1 MESAVEKSQSPRGQK
16 KISSRIYD
24 YVICSLKS
32 VAGVIP
38 SKNTTPSSKTGTL
51 APSQKYTAQK
61 NVGFASKVCSFFFS
75 IFGFFHGKLFKRTNV
90 VLEKR
95 GDLAKNGPIVE
106 KKPSAP
112 LAPPSIAATSK
123 STKKELLPSLNTQSK
138 TTSESTK
145 KELLP
150 SLNTQSKTTSESTKK
165 EFLPSL
171 NTQSKTTSES
181 TKKELL
187 PAQST
192 QSKVASESTKKELLP
207 AQSTQSK
214 VASES
219 IKRELL
225 PFLNTQSKTTSESTK
240 KELLPAQS
248 TQSNVASEGT
258 KKELS
263 PSSHTKASAEATST
277 TSKKDS
283 APSKEEPKKKSVSWI
298 DSAMGEKSACATES
312 IILRFPFAPPTKQ
325 SAEVQTDPPVEA
337 DLKPV
342 NFPKAHKQ
350 EREGHHSEDFY
361 IHPPRSNSHSRARA
375 TPVRPPSPD
384 LFDQTGDFF
393 MGLVK
398 EVSTVF
404 EKLHPN
410 SDKSVAASTRPP
422 SEKETFFSL

>member
-1 MESAVEKSQSPRGQK
+1 MLTKPVNSRSVLTESAVEKSESPTGQK

-165 EFLPSL
+165 E
-171 NTQSKTTSES
+171 
-181 TKKELL
+181 
-187 PAQST
+187 
-192 QSKVASESTKKELLP
+192 LLP

-263 PSSHTKASAEATST
+263 PSLHTKASAEAAST

-283 APSKEEPKKKSVSWI
+283 APSKEEPKKKSVSWS

-325 SAEVQTDPPVEA
+325 SAEVQTDPPGEA

-342 NFPKAHKQ
+342 NFPKARKQ

-375 TPVRPPSPD
+375 TPVRPRSPD

-398 EVSTVF
+398 DVSTVF

-410 SDKSVAASTRPP
+410 SDRSVAASTRPP
-422 SEKETFFSL
+422 AEKETFFSL

>member
-1 MESAVEKSQSPRGQK
+1 MLTKPVNSRSVLTESAVEKSQSSRGQK

-51 APSQKYTAQK
+51 APSPKYTAQK

-123 STKKELLPSLNTQSK
+123 STKKELLPAQS
-138 TTSESTK
+138 T
-145 KELLP
+145 P
-150 SLNTQSKTTSESTKK
+150 SKA
-165 EFLPSL
+165 
-171 NTQSKTTSES
+171 TSES

-187 PAQST
+187 PAQSS
-192 QSKVASESTKKELLP
+192 QSKVASEG
-207 AQSTQSK
+207 
-214 VASES
+214 
-219 IKRELL
+219 
-225 PFLNTQSKTTSESTK
+225 TK

-263 PSSHTKASAEATST
+263 PSLHTKASAEAAST

-283 APSKEEPKKKSVSWI
+283 APSKEEPKKKSVSWS

-325 SAEVQTDPPVEA
+325 SAEVQTDPPGEA

-342 NFPKAHKQ
+342 NLPKARKQ

-375 TPVRPPSPD
+375 TPVRPRSPD

-398 EVSTVF
+398 DVSTVF

-422 SEKETFFSL
+422 AEKETFFSL

>member
-1 MESAVEKSQSPRGQK
+1 MLTKPVNSRSVLMESAVEKLQSPRGQK

-38 SKNTTPSSKTGTL
+38 SKNTTPSSKTRTF
-51 APSQKYTAQK
+51 AESQKYTAQK

-165 EFLPSL
+165 ELLSPQS
-171 NTQSKTTSES
+171 TQSKVALES
-181 TKKELL
+181 TKRELL
-187 PAQST
+187 SAQST
-192 QSKVASESTKKELLP
+192 QSKVASEGTKKDLSP
-207 AQSTQSK
+207 S
-214 VASES
+214 
-219 IKRELL
+219 
-225 PFLNTQSKTTSESTK
+225 LNTQSKATS
-240 KELLPAQS
+240 Q
-248 TQSNVASEGT
+248 NM

-263 PSSHTKASAEATST
+263 PSLNTQASAEPGST
-277 TSKKDS
+277 TLKKDS
-283 APSKEEPKKKSVSWI
+283 APSKEEPKKKSVSWS
-298 DSAMGEKSACATES
+298 DSAMGEKSECATES
-312 IILRFPFAPPTKQ
+312 IILRFPFAPPTKK

-350 EREGHHSEDFY
+350 ERGGHHGEDFY
-361 IHPPRSNSHSRARA
+361 IHPPRSAPHARARP

-422 SEKETFFSL
+422 AEKETFFSL